1 MSEGQTGMDF
11 TTGYSHWVAELP
23 VQLPRTPER
32 RHETDGITDHIL
44 WDMQSLIAPQQHRTI
59 LPVINTSHEMR
70 EWLTPLAPS
79 GYDEVKEWLTPLAP
93 CGYEVPA
100 GSMIPE
106 HCLLPRLQSVIPDHF
121 RTSHLR
127 PLCRA
132 GRNIPPTRPKADADV
147 GQNGAAASGR
157 PAGGVRC
164 EYHGVSSPES
174 SGSESSSK
182 ETPGREKFVAMR
194 TRTPAKRVLVFD
206 GENTCHNTGMLA
218 LMHRCV
224 RSYAT
229 AKALQTLGFD
239 HHQQDAA
246 DAASEAA
253 YRAKDSKDWGSH
265 LILYRSVSSEG
276 SLCNVQ
282 DEGIPSKSSGL
293 LIPAHTNSTASQLGR
308 VSITQEGV
316 KLAHK
321 SLYLVRGVLRM
332 FETGVCSIEFAIP
345 RAQSTPSKPGADQ
358 SEQTLDASV
367 SKTALASKQ
376 CVKPLPKKSASS
388 TRCAPERPRAARFT
402 MERLSGLILA
412 VCLAAAVV
420 AALLCQSVERDDCSP
435 WLLRA
440 VDAQSDLHASRVSAG
455 TGKSSLKTLLF
466 PLTARDRES
475 RQLLYSHERELQ
487 LLRWG
492 KSAGRPF
499 SIPCS

>member
-1 MSEGQTGMDF
+1 
-11 TTGYSHWVAELP
+11 
-23 VQLPRTPER
+23 
-32 RHETDGITDHIL
+32 
-44 WDMQSLIAPQQHRTI
+44 
-59 LPVINTSHEMR
+59 
-70 EWLTPLAPS
+70 
-79 GYDEVKEWLTPLAP
+79 
-93 CGYEVPA
+93 
-100 GSMIPE
+100 
-106 HCLLPRLQSVIPDHF
+106 
-121 RTSHLR
+121 
-127 PLCRA
+127 
-132 GRNIPPTRPKADADV
+132 
-147 GQNGAAASGR
+147 
-157 PAGGVRC
+157 
-164 EYHGVSSPES
+164 
-174 SGSESSSK
+174 
-182 ETPGREKFVAMR
+182 
-194 TRTPAKRVLVFD
+194 
-206 GENTCHNTGMLA
+206 
-218 LMHRCV
+218 
-224 RSYAT
+224 
-229 AKALQTLGFD
+229 
-239 HHQQDAA
+239 
-246 DAASEAA
+246 
-253 YRAKDSKDWGSH
+253 
-265 LILYRSVSSEG
+265 
-276 SLCNVQ
+276 
-282 DEGIPSKSSGL
+282 
-293 LIPAHTNSTASQLGR
+293 
-308 VSITQEGV
+308 
-316 KLAHK
+316 
-321 SLYLVRGVLRM
+321 M